1 MEMFPQLS
9 AKTFGG
15 KRLNSL
21 SLEREG
27 PGKVRRAE
35 QLGAGEVVTLFG
47 MTGSCRTGRWPH
59 SAEIGVLRRP
69 SALVAVWNMAGC
81 SKQRIRGPVSAD
93 NGKYVV
99 SGLRGTEGG
108 WSSQESREEE

>member
-1 MEMFPQLS
+1 MDCR
-9 AKTFGG
+9 AK
-15 KRLNSL
+15 
-21 SLEREG
+21 
-27 PGKVRRAE
+27 
-35 QLGAGEVVTLFG
+35 QLGAGAGVTFFVI
-47 MTGSCRTGRWPH
+47 TRSCRTDRWPP

-69 SALVAVWNMAGC
+69 SALVAAWNMAGC

-108 WSSQESREEE
+108 WSSQESRE